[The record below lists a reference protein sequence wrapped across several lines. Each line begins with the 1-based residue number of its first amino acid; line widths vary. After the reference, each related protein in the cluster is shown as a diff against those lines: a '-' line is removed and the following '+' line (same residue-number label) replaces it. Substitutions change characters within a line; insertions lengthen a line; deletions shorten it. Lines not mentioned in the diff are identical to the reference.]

1 MAATRTTL
9 SALVPLAD
17 LKRHLGITW
26 DQDDAHV
33 SSILEGNLG
42 RLNGLVG
49 VDVLA
54 YDDANAHAPLR
65 LQQTRTCLLHMT
77 WLDWLGAYPR
87 RSVNAPDVASQ
98 AIRDLRASLA
108 REKEMQPNA

>member
-17 LKRHLGITW
+17 LKRHLEITW
-26 DQDDAHV
+26 SDDDTAIQSV
-33 SSILEGNLG
+33 LEGNLG

-49 VDVLA
+49 TDVLA
-54 YDDANAHAPLR
+54 YDDANTHAPLR

-77 WLDWLGAYPR
+77 WLDWIGVRPH
-87 RSVNAPDVASQ
+87 RSVNAPDIATL
-98 AIRDLRASLA
+98 AIRDLKASLE
-108 REKEMQPNA
+108 REANG

>member
-9 SALVPLAD
+9 VALVPLAD
-17 LKRHLGITW
+17 VKTHLGITW
-26 DQDDAHV
+26 DQDDAYV

-42 RLNGLVG
+42 RLNGLVET
-49 VDVLA
+49 DVLA
-54 YDDANAHAPLR
+54 YDDANTHAPLR

-87 RSVNAPDVASQ
+87 RSENAPDVASQ
-98 AIRDLRASLA
+98 AVRDLKASLV
-108 REKEMQPNA
+108 REKEVQPNA